1 MSCTTLRRQ
10 DSLGKCAICRFFLF
24 FYLLVLGNFK
34 PASTEEQ
41 RLGSFRPCQSKESVV
56 ASHKILVIDDS
67 RVIRARVREM
77 LPQGNF
83 EVIEATDGIEGIEA
97 IRAQKP
103 NLIMLDFLLP
113 RMSGYEVYEEIQS
126 DPAFQSIPLVMMS
139 GRREEL
145 TEKIQ
150 EPFEFF
156 EFIEKPFEQKE
167 LIGAIKGAMA
177 KARKARPQK
186 AAASAPEKVSAGVD
200 ASAEI
205 ANLQKQIDSLQRD
218 VAALKAQNNKI
229 LAFIKKKL
237 A

>member
-1 MSCTTLRRQ
+1 M
-10 DSLGKCAICRFFLF
+10 A
-24 FYLLVLGNFK
+24 N
-34 PASTEEQ
+34 
-41 RLGSFRPCQSKESVV
+41 
-56 ASHKILVIDDS
+56 KILVIDDS
-67 RVIRARVREM
+67 RVIRARVRDM

-83 EVIEATDGIEGIEA
+83 EVIEAKDGVEGIDA

-113 RMSGYEVYEEIQS
+113 RMSGYEVYQEIQTQ
-126 DPAFQSIPLVMMS
+126 PEFQKIPLVMMS

-177 KARKARPQK
+177 KARKARPQ
-186 AAASAPEKVSAGVD
+186 AAAPAAPSTSTGVD
-200 ASAEI
+200 SSAEI
-205 ANLQKQIDSLQRD
+205 AALQTQIDTLTKD

>member
-1 MSCTTLRRQ
+1 M
-10 DSLGKCAICRFFLF
+10 A
-24 FYLLVLGNFK
+24 N
-34 PASTEEQ
+34 
-41 RLGSFRPCQSKESVV
+41 
-56 ASHKILVIDDS
+56 HKILVIDDS
-67 RVIRARVREM
+67 RVIRARVRDM
-77 LPQGNF
+77 LPNGNF
-83 EVIEATDGIEGIEA
+83 EVIEATDGVEGIDA

-113 RMSGYEVYEEIQS
+113 KMSGYEVYQEIQAV
-126 DPAFQSIPLVMMS
+126 PEFQSIPLVMMS

-177 KARKARPQK
+177 KARKVRPQ
-186 AAASAPEKVSAGVD
+186 SATPTVTGSSN

-205 ANLQKQIDSLQRD
+205 ATLQKQVEVLAKE
-218 VAALKAQNNKI
+218 VAALKTQNNKI

>member
-1 MSCTTLRRQ
+1 M
-10 DSLGKCAICRFFLF
+10 
-24 FYLLVLGNFK
+24 
-34 PASTEEQ
+34 
-41 RLGSFRPCQSKESVV
+41 

-77 LPQGNF
+77 LPKGNF

-97 IRAQKP
+97 IRAEKP

-113 RMSGYEVYEEIQS
+113 RMSGYEVYEEIQG
-126 DPAFQSIPLVMMS
+126 DPTFQSIPLVMMS

-177 KARKARPQK
+177 KARKVRPQK
-186 AAASAPEKVSAGVD
+186 AAPAAAAPASGESA
-200 ASAEI
+200 AEI
-205 ANLQKQIDSLQRD
+205 AELQKQVASLTKD

>member
-1 MSCTTLRRQ
+1 M
-10 DSLGKCAICRFFLF
+10 
-24 FYLLVLGNFK
+24 
-34 PASTEEQ
+34 
-41 RLGSFRPCQSKESVV
+41 

-67 RVIRARVREM
+67 RVIRARVRDM

-83 EVIEATDGIEGIEA
+83 EVIEAKDGIEGIEA
-97 IRAQKP
+97 IRAQRP

-113 RMSGYEVYEEIQS
+113 RMSGYEVYEEIQAE
-126 DPAFQSIPLVMMS
+126 PAFQTIPLVMMS

-150 EPFEFF
+150 EPFEYF

-167 LIGAIKGAMA
+167 LIGAIKGAMV
-177 KARKARPQK
+177 KARKARPQANT
-186 AAASAPEKVSAGVD
+186 AAAIPSKANSHNA
-200 ASAEI
+200 AAEI
-205 ANLQKQIDSLQRD
+205 AALQKQVDALTRD
-218 VAALKAQNNKI
+218 VAALKSQNNKI

>member
-1 MSCTTLRRQ
+1 M
-10 DSLGKCAICRFFLF
+10 
-24 FYLLVLGNFK
+24 
-34 PASTEEQ
+34 
-41 RLGSFRPCQSKESVV
+41 

-67 RVIRARVREM
+67 RVIRARVRDM

-83 EVIEATDGIEGIEA
+83 EVIEAKDGIDGIEA

-113 RMSGYEVYEEIQS
+113 RMSGFEVYEEIQAK
-126 DPAFQSIPLVMMS
+126 PEFQSIPLVMMS
-139 GRREEL
+139 GRREEV

-167 LIGAIKGAMA
+167 LVGAIKAAMA
-177 KARKARPQK
+177 KARKVRPK
-186 AAASAPEKVSAGVD
+186 ASVAPTVVSAAPSGAD
-200 ASAEI
+200 SAEI
-205 ANLQKQIDSLQRD
+205 EALKQQVAALTKD

>member
-1 MSCTTLRRQ
+1 M
-10 DSLGKCAICRFFLF
+10 
-24 FYLLVLGNFK
+24 
-34 PASTEEQ
+34 
-41 RLGSFRPCQSKESVV
+41 

-67 RVIRARVREM
+67 RVIRARVRDM
-77 LPQGNF
+77 LPNGNF
-83 EVIEATDGIEGIEA
+83 EVIEAKDGIEGIDA

-113 RMSGYEVYEEIQS
+113 RMSGYEVYQEIQS
-126 DPAFQSIPLVMMS
+126 KPEFQSIPLVMMS

-177 KARKARPQK
+177 KARKHRPQT
-186 AAASAPEKVSAGVD
+186 ATTDGAPASTNS
-200 ASAEI
+200 SAEI
-205 ANLQKQIDSLQRD
+205 VTLQKQVATLQKE
-218 VAALKAQNNKI
+218 VAALKTQNNKI

>member
-1 MSCTTLRRQ
+1 M
-10 DSLGKCAICRFFLF
+10 
-24 FYLLVLGNFK
+24 
-34 PASTEEQ
+34 
-41 RLGSFRPCQSKESVV
+41 

-67 RVIRARVREM
+67 RVIRARVRDM
-77 LPQGNF
+77 LPNGNF
-83 EVIEATDGIEGIEA
+83 EVIEAKDGIEGIDA

-113 RMSGYEVYEEIQS
+113 RMSGYEVYQEIQAE
-126 DPAFQSIPLVMMS
+126 PEFQSIPLVMMS

-167 LIGAIKGAMA
+167 LIGAIKGAMT

-186 AAASAPEKVSAGVD
+186 ASANTSSDGN

-205 ANLQKQIDSLQRD
+205 ATLQQQVATLNKE
-218 VAALKAQNNKI
+218 VAALKSQNNKI